1 MHLGNC
7 YMPMGDGHWAIGW
20 IFEALEMKFGFEIW
34 VQDPSTL
41 VIVKLNKM
49 QPEKVRTWAGP
60 QQTPIF
66 KGLKETG
73 GSRASA
79 ERGREGREKPGRNRS
94 LKNRGRGNWETGCR
108 AAGRVGTKRP
118 KVRIEFS
125 SGKMPAGFDVS
136 VLTAVNLKSTCRSLR
151 TKFMV
156 VRTGAEKKK
165 KQIPFK
171 KLDWREG

>member
-1 MHLGNC
+1 
-7 YMPMGDGHWAIGW
+7 MP
-20 IFEALEMKFGFEIW
+20 
-34 VQDPSTL
+34 
-41 VIVKLNKM
+41 
-49 QPEKVRTWAGP
+49 
-60 QQTPIF
+60 
-66 KGLKETG
+66 
-73 GSRASA
+73 
-79 ERGREGREKPGRNRS
+79 
-94 LKNRGRGNWETGCR
+94 CC

-156 VRTGAEKKK
+156 VSTGAGKKK